1 MIKPIC
7 DNIRFFNRSTRQ
19 TFFLDT
25 TQNNQQDHPLSE
37 FLFSVSLNQSSKVT
51 TPFPYCLIILQP
63 RRRFPRR
70 VRRYCDLHPFTS
82 LLLGQR
88 DNFTAIK
95 LPPQV
100 SEKLTRLFPVQI
112 VKNRAADGGI
122 LIHNLAKEPGGFR
135 VILAAVDNYFHIQS
149 LFLVCTTISCVCNIT
164 RGATSCRVVYV
175 LDFFCSVAVLLRYLY
190 YTRYSGVF
198 GYFTRCIVMQRISM
212 QI

>member
-70 VRRYCDLHPFTS
+70 VRRYCDLPSIHEPLARSEGQFHCHKTPSTGIGKTHPSFSGTDCQKPGS
-82 LLLGQR
+82 
-88 DNFTAIK
+88 
-95 LPPQV
+95 
-100 SEKLTRLFPVQI
+100 
-112 VKNRAADGGI
+112 DGGI

-175 LDFFCSVAVLLRYLY
+175 MDFFCSLAVLLRYLY

-198 GYFTRCIVMQRISM
+198 GYFTRCIVM
-212 QI
+212 